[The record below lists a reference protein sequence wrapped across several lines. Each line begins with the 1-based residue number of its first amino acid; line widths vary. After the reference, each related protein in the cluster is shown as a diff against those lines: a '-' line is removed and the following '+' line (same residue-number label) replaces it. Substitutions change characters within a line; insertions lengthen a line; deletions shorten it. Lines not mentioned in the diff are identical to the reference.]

1 MNTLFDDIARIIASP
16 VSRRQAVRLVSGAIG
31 GAVLTSL
38 GLARPFQAG
47 AAAAVTCPTGSS
59 PCTNG
64 TKSACCV
71 NDAQKCCND
80 VGAYCCTSSQ
90 TCCRGKCCTSGAICC
105 RGKCCK
111 AGPDHSHPCVGAVCP
126 SGLAKDAAIAGGVG
140 GGTAATV
147 AALASSKGCPSGQS
161 KCGST
166 CCPNSQTCCG
176 GKNCC
181 TPGTICCP
189 GGGQALCCGAGP
201 SPSTPC
207 VGATKCS

>member
-126 SGLAKDAAIAGGVG
+126 SGLAKDAAIAGGAPPVK
-140 GGTAATV
+140 ASVARP
-147 AALASSKGCPSGQS
+147 AALTARLAARAKIAAPRGQS
-161 KCGST
+161 VAPAAAK
-166 CCPNSQTCCG
+166 
-176 GKNCC
+176 
-181 TPGTICCP
+181 
-189 GGGQALCCGAGP
+189 
-201 SPSTPC
+201 PC
-207 VGATKCS
+207 AAQRGHPRAHPA

>member
-71 NDAQKCCND
+71 NDAQ
-80 VGAYCCTSSQ
+80 
-90 TCCRGKCCTSGAICC
+90 
-105 RGKCCK
+105 KCCK

-189 GGGQALCCGAGP
+189 GGGQALCCAAGP